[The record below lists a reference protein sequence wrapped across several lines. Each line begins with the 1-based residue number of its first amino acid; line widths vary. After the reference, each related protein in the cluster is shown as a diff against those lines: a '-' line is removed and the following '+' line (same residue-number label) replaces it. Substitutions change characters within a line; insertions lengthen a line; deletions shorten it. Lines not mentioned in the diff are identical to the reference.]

1 MTVGHVGAQGLD
13 HLEHASIAM
22 EELVRRAKLQAG
34 ELNLLIQRLEQ
45 LRREIDQHLY
55 QVTG

>member
-1 MTVGHVGAQGLD
+1 MDQ
-13 HLEHASIAM
+13 LERASAAM
-22 EELVRRAKLQAG
+22 DELVRRAKLQAG

-45 LRREIDQHLY
+45 LHREIDQHLY